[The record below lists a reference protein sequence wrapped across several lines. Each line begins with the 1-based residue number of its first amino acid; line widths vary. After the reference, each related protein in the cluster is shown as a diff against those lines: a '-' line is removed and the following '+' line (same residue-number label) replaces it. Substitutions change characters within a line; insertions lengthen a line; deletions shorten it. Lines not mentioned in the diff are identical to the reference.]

1 MRKPRPI
8 LLPFVLVGCSVPA
21 PPPTLA
27 GVVWQEA
34 ALVKLAGDMGF
45 VEGPVWLPE
54 QQKLVFSDIPNSKLM
69 EWSLAGGAGVF
80 RESSNPNGN
89 TLDREGRL
97 LTCRHGARDLV
108 RTEKDG
114 AITVLCDSFEGRRLN
129 SPNDV
134 AVKSDGSLWFTDPPW
149 GLPRQR
155 DGKEQDGHWVFR
167 LDPET
172 QKVTAVLK
180 ELCMPNGIAFSP
192 DEGRLYVADTG
203 GHWHP
208 DESLRDLPATTAAY
222 QVLSDGTLDRAP
234 VWTVEGFCDGM
245 CVDAAGNVYT
255 TAREGITVLSPDGV
269 VLGTIEVP
277 ESPSNCC
284 FGGDDF
290 RTLFVT
296 ARTSLYAITLI
307 HPGAKLR
314 QG

>member
-1 MRKPRPI
+1 M
-8 LLPFVLVGCSVPA
+8 
-21 PPPTLA
+21 
-27 GVVWQEA
+27 
-34 ALVKLAGDMGF
+34 VKLAGDMGF

-255 TAREGITVLSPDGV
+255 TAREGITVLSPDVV

-307 HPGAKLR
+307 HPGAKL
-314 QG
+314 GHG